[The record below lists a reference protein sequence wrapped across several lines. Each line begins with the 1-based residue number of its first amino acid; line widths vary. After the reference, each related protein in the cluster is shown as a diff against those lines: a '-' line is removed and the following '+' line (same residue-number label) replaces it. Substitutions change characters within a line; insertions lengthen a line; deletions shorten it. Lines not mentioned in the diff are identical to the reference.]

1 VVLEQAWVLDQD
13 QVWDPPASEVQVS
26 EVQVSEVQV
35 SASGRDQVWDP
46 LALEVQV
53 SEEQVLASGQGRA

>member
-26 EVQVSEVQV
+26 GVQVSEVQVSEVQV
-35 SASGRDQVWDP
+35 S
-46 LALEVQV
+46 EVQV
-53 SEEQVLASGQGRA
+53 SEVQVLASGQGRA